1 MLADRLFERA
11 RAKSWGFLLLIILVS
26 AGMSLLSNLVFFRY
40 GTFAPVYEATNG
52 LLNSTL
58 IASGLHL
65 LVILGLLVFLG
76 RMRGPEF
83 GVVARHIGPGVF
95 ALVLLWVAMNLVLLL
110 AALLAGQGVTWHPG
124 WADRGV
130 LAVLGSLIGQVF
142 GNALAEE
149 IQYRGFLLPQ
159 FWHKLRALAGRPWL
173 RVVLAVT
180 IMAAIFSVSH
190 IPNRM
195 FRGQPFDDW
204 AFLIGM
210 GAWFAVIYL
219 RTGNLFVA
227 VAVHALQNAPTLLFA
242 SPLDYGPVIIALGV
256 LLVIIWPQVARLYG
270 QLFREPAA
278 A

>member
-1 MLADRLFERA
+1 MPFEALLERA
-11 RAKSWGFLLLIILVS
+11 REKSWGFLLLIIVVS

-40 GTFAPVYEATNG
+40 GTFAPVYDATNG

-58 IASGLHL
+58 IAGGLHL
-65 LVILGLLVFLG
+65 LVIVSLLVFLG

-83 GVVARHIGPGVF
+83 GVVARHVWPGVF
-95 ALVLLWVAMNLVLLL
+95 ALVLLWAALNVVLLA
-110 AALLAGQGVTWHPG
+110 AALLAGQGVAWHPR
-124 WADRGV
+124 WAEVGV
-130 LAVLGSLIGQVF
+130 LAVLGSLLGQVF

-149 IQYRGFLLPQ
+149 LQYRGFLLPQ

-173 RVVLAVT
+173 RVFLAVL
-180 IMAAIFSVSH
+180 IMAAIFSLSH

-195 FRGQPFDDW
+195 FRGQPFSDW

-227 VAVHALQNAPTLLFA
+227 VAVHALHNAPTLLFA
-242 SPLDYGPVIIALGV
+242 SPLDYGPVIMGLDV
-256 LLVIIWPQVARLYG
+256 LLVVFWPQIASLYG
-270 QLFREPAA
+270 RLFGRAA
-278 A
+278 LA